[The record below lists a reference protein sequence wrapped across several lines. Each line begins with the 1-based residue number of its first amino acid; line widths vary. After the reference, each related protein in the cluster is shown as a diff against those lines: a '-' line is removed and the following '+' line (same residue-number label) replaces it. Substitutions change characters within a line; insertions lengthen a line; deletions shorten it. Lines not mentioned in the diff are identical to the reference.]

1 MLALLLA
8 LSLDIAPLLPRG
20 VVAGERICDAAGLR
34 TFYARREHRPAWDEH
49 STAALLRAIDGL
61 AEEGLE
67 PNRYHR
73 EALLRLPPDAERD
86 VLATDAFLAAATHLS
101 RGAVDPQFARPAW
114 CAPPPKID
122 VAALL
127 QSALDDGTIEETLAR
142 VTVRHEG
149 YVRLRKALAGYR
161 QLARDGGWPVVPK
174 GRTLRAGD
182 EDERVVILR
191 KRLYSPDDSPLF
203 DTGLERLVRHFQS
216 HHGITADG
224 IVGPETLRELNVP
237 AADRAR
243 QIAVNMER
251 WRWMPEDLGPGY
263 VLVNIAAFRLDVIEG
278 DRSVL
283 TMKTVVGKEYTRT
296 PFFAARIA
304 EVLVNPWWNVP
315 DSIAVKELWPKQRR
329 DPSYFEREHMV
340 VRNGRIRQRPG
351 DWNSLGRLKFNM
363 PNGYDVYLHDTPAKS
378 LFDQPFR
385 AFSHGCI
392 RLEKPMDLALYL
404 LRDQPQWT
412 PAAIEREI
420 AAGTERTIGLTS
432 PQPVYVLYWTAWVG
446 DDGHMEFHRDH
457 YERDAALAA
466 ALECPRFR
474 NDRSRRTFHA
484 RRWRTRPANARPWR

>member
-1 MLALLLA
+1 MLAALLA
-8 LSLDIAPLLPRG
+8 LSLDIAPLLHRN

-34 TFYARREHRPAWDEH
+34 TFYARREHRPAWDAR
-49 STAALLRAIDGL
+49 STTALLTAIDSL

-86 VLATDAFLAAATHLS
+86 VLATDAFLTAATHLS
-101 RGAVDPQFARPAW
+101 QGVVDPQFARPPW
-114 CAPPPKID
+114 CALPPKID

-149 YVRLRKALAGYR
+149 YVRLRKALAAYSE
-161 QLARDGGWPVVPK
+161 LARNGGWPIVPK
-174 GRTLRAGD
+174 GRMLRLGD
-182 EDERVVILR
+182 DDARVAVLR
-191 KRLYSPDDSPLF
+191 KRLYSPNDNTLF
-203 DTGLERLVRHFQS
+203 DAELEELVRHFQS
-216 HHGITADG
+216 HHGITVDG
-224 IVGPETLRELNVP
+224 IVGPETLRELNVS
-237 AADRAR
+237 ADDRAR

-251 WRWMPEDLGPGY
+251 WRWMPDDLGPSY
-263 VLVNIAAFRLDVIEG
+263 IIVNIAAFRLHVIEG

-304 EVLVNPWWNVP
+304 EVIVNPWWNVP

-329 DPSYFEREHMV
+329 DPSYFAREHMV
-340 VRNGRIRQRPG
+340 VTNGRIRQRPG
-351 DWNSLGRLKFNM
+351 EWNALGRLKFNM
-363 PNGYDVYLHDTPAKS
+363 PNNYDVYLHDTPAKS
-378 LFDQPFR
+378 LFERPFR

-392 RLEKPMDLALYL
+392 RLEKPLDLALYL

-412 PAAIEREI
+412 AAAIGTHI
-420 AAGTERTIGLTS
+420 AAGNERAVRLTT

-466 ALECPRFR
+466 ALR
-474 NDRSRRTFHA
+474 
-484 RRWRTRPANARPWR
+484 